1 MSRTLQ
7 CPRWL
12 RRKGVLLAWG
22 ILLLAVIAVI
32 NAIDLRLVGSAMT
45 WQAWLTT
52 HSSYFLAWRILL
64 YATTARGWL
73 WMRKRVLAREPDP
86 APRLQLL
93 CTEFAAV
100 AALTALETLSLAQH
114 G

>member
-12 RRKGVLLAWG
+12 RRKGVLLAWS